1 VKRTYLLLVFVLF
14 VALTISATEGEVP
27 MAHAFSLRSVYL
39 RKTKLGKILVN
50 TAGTTLFEFSKDPAK
65 KDTWPDPLRSV
76 RPI

>member
-1 VKRTYLLLVFVLF
+1 VKRTYLLLVVVLF

-50 TAGTTLFEFSKDPAK
+50 TAGAQRYLSSPRI
-65 KDTWPDPLRSV
+65 LR
-76 RPI
+76 RRTPGPTP